1 GEQPLDGDDRPG
13 GVVGHVEVA
22 GEVDA
27 VEVGVVGAAEPPVEP
42 ALDGGVG
49 DVEVVQG
56 EDVDPAAGGG
66 VVQAGGGE
74 LDRDAQRPLVGGLQA
89 VVLAGAGAGEQV
101 GLGDAL
107 RQPHERVPHHERV
120 QPVPAA
126 AARLDAG
133 GVDGHRDR
141 EQGVGV
147 DVEVGEAGVGGEP
160 LDSL

>member
-1 GEQPLDGDDRPG
+1 VEDGVAQVVAGQGDHLVEGGLGACVVELLGAGDDGAEVGGGERPRGAVQVGEQPLDGDDRPG

-27 VEVGVVGAAEPPVEP
+27 VEVGVVGAGEPPVEP

-74 LDRDAQRPLVGGLQA
+74 LDRDAQRP
-89 VVLAGAGAGEQV
+89 
-101 GLGDAL
+101 
-107 RQPHERVPHHERV
+107 
-120 QPVPAA
+120 
-126 AARLDAG
+126 
-133 GVDGHRDR
+133 
-141 EQGVGV
+141 
-147 DVEVGEAGVGGEP
+147 
-160 LDSL
+160 